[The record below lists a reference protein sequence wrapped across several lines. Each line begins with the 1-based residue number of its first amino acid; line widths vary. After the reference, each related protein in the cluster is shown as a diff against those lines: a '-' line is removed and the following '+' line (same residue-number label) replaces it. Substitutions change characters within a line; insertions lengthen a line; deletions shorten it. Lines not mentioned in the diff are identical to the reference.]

1 MSEAPSASASLCEA
15 EIRPDELMNEQTRR
29 YAADVAWLIERRE
42 RFVAVACPACDSPD
56 AQLAWL
62 KFGLEYQ
69 RCSDCDTV
77 FVSPRPAPDL
87 LAQYYTTSEN
97 YEYWNRVVFPA
108 SEGARRTKIFAP
120 RAERI
125 ADIAQR
131 HDSPMRTLVDVG
143 AGFGTFCEEVGRTG
157 AFLRTIALEPEPHL
171 ARTCRDK
178 GLEVVEAPVE
188 RAPVPV
194 DEIDVIT
201 SFEVIEHLFSPREFL
216 ERCADLLSPG
226 GLFVVTC
233 PNVKGFDIVVLGPA
247 ANAVDTEH
255 LNYFHPD
262 SLSRLLADTGFEVLE
277 VQTPG
282 KLDAELVRKKV
293 LAGELDLSG
302 QPFLEQ
308 VLLERWEEAGAP
320 FQDFLQ
326 AARLSSNM
334 WVAARKC

>member
-1 MSEAPSASASLCEA
+1 MSEVTTTSLREA
-15 EIRPDELMNEQTRR
+15 EIRPDELMDEQTQR

-42 RFVAVACPACDSPD
+42 HFVSVACPACDAPD
-56 AQLAWL
+56 AQLAWR
-62 KFGLEYQ
+62 KFGLDYQ
-69 RCSDCDTV
+69 RCSDCETV
-77 FVSPRPAPDL
+77 FLSPRPAPDL
-87 LAQYYTTSEN
+87 LAEYYTNSEN

-125 ADIAQR
+125 VDIARR
-131 HDSPMRTLVDVG
+131 HGSKMRALVDVG
-143 AGFGTFCEEVGRTG
+143 AGFGTFCEEVVRTG
-157 AFLRTIALEPEPHL
+157 AFSRTLALEPEPHL
-171 ARTCRDK
+171 AQTCRDK

-194 DEIDVIT
+194 DEVDVIT
-201 SFEVIEHLFSPREFL
+201 SFEVIEHLFSPRAFL
-216 ERCADLLSPG
+216 ERCAGLLSPG

-255 LNYFHPD
+255 LNYFHPA
-262 SLSRLLADTGFEVLE
+262 SLSRLLTDTGFEVLE

-293 LAGELDLSG
+293 LGGELDLSS

-308 VLLERWEEAGAP
+308 VLLERWEEAGAS
-320 FQDFLQ
+320 FQDFLRT
-326 AARLSSNM
+326 ARLSSNM
-334 WVAARKC
+334 WLVARKRD